1 MARAYSEAKTKY
13 QILTYGENNN
23 YDSFYTDYMEFIFS
37 LANIM
42 KREPEYKFYINNQKE
57 YIMKRINNANFIG
70 EDFVKKEENYILNE
84 LNLLENVPQDSINQ
98 LREEYTNN
106 KIKNLDIPIF
116 SSYKNITVEQ
126 LIEINYYFLK
136 HLYTYYSVDTKKL
149 VEDLSYNMSSLIFIN
164 SIIKDYP
171 EFFNDEITKII
182 ERVLQKNKGV
192 YDSKSF
198 ESIKSELEF
207 TAYNARTIRNLRKL
221 KPRKEKILSYKHK

>member
-1 MARAYSEAKTKY
+1 MARTYSEAKTKY

>member
-1 MARAYSEAKTKY
+1 MARTYSEAKTKY

-70 EDFVKKEENYILNE
+70 EDFVKEEENYILNE
-84 LNLLENVPQDSINQ
+84 LNLLENIPQDSINQ

>member
-1 MARAYSEAKTKY
+1 MARTYSEAKTKY

-70 EDFVKKEENYILNE
+70 EDFVKEEENYILNE